1 MLPTLLVIEDDIAM
15 QRFLALYFADTYE
28 VVVQET
34 GEDALAWLADHTA
47 DAIVCDLQM
56 PGIDGF
62 EVVEELRSQVAYDAV
77 PVVMLSGSEQ
87 SADRVRCLRLGA
99 DDFVVKPFNPEE
111 LRARLD
117 NLLRRIHRTQRSFV
131 ESAA

>member
-34 GEDALAWLADHTA
+34 GD
-47 DAIVCDLQM
+47 V
-56 PGIDGF
+56 
-62 EVVEELRSQVAYDAV
+62 V
-77 PVVMLSGSEQ
+77 PVVMRSGSEQ

-117 NLLRRIHRTQRSFV
+117 NLLRRIRRTQRSLAG
-131 ESAA
+131 SAA